1 MKEDILEIKNLSI
14 RKRNKKDSLVDS
26 VNISV
31 KKGEVVA
38 LVGESGAGKSITS
51 LSILKLLYQGLGLE
65 VNGEICLALN
75 NDLINLS
82 QSDKEQIN
90 QIRKEKIGMVFQEPQ
105 TALNPVLTCGK
116 QVSEAVLN
124 TDRLSIFK
132 KLLYSLSNRL
142 ENILFKLLNK
152 EIIIF
157 KKSSFNITKQKVLFW
172 FEKLNIEHPLLTYNK
187 YPHELSG
194 GQKQRVIIAMALIK
208 DPILLIA
215 DEPTT
220 ALDKF
225 TQDILMHDLKEL
237 QKENTLS
244 ILFVSHDLNLVKS
257 IADRIYIMKDG
268 RIIESG
274 SIEEIFQK
282 PKHLYTRDLIA
293 SCPPKDKKLSE
304 LPTRKHFMGFD
315 DEGYFG
321 DVNLS
326 LEKLINKMTISPADS
341 IKRSEKLTLN
351 QPIIK
356 VNSVYKKFK
365 SKKDAVKHKAL
376 ESISFQVHKGETLGI
391 IGESGSGK
399 STLGKVILGILPL
412 DKGEVIFKE
421 KNIRQLNKNEF
432 SSFRKAVQ
440 IVFQDPYSSLNPS
453 KTIRDI
459 LIEPLIVHKINS
471 KESREEH
478 IEKLLKQVGLVPD
491 TKIKYPHEL
500 SGGQRQRVCIAR
512 ALAVNPEIIVFDE
525 SVSALDVSVKA
536 DILNLLNELKKQLNL
551 TYLFISHD
559 LSVIRFISDRVMV
572 MKNSQLIEL
581 GFTEEIFNSPKE
593 EYTKKLLISDS

>member
-1 MKEDILEIKNLSI
+1 MK
-14 RKRNKKDSLVDS
+14 
-26 VNISV
+26 
-31 KKGEVVA
+31 
-38 LVGESGAGKSITS
+38 
-51 LSILKLLYQGLGLE
+51 
-65 VNGEICLALN
+65 
-75 NDLINLS
+75 
-82 QSDKEQIN
+82 
-90 QIRKEKIGMVFQEPQ
+90 
-105 TALNPVLTCGK
+105 
-116 QVSEAVLN
+116 
-124 TDRLSIFK
+124 
-132 KLLYSLSNRL
+132 
-142 ENILFKLLNK
+142 
-152 EIIIF
+152 
-157 KKSSFNITKQKVLFW
+157 
-172 FEKLNIEHPLLTYNK
+172 KLNIEQPLLTYNK

-194 GQKQRVIIAMALIK
+194 GQKQRVVIAMALIK

-225 TQDILMHDLKEL
+225 TQDILLHDLRKL
-237 QKENTLS
+237 QKENSLS

-257 IADRIYIMKDG
+257 IADKIYIMKDG
-268 RIIESG
+268 KIIESG
-274 SIEEIFQK
+274 SIEDIFQK

-315 DEGYFG
+315 EEGYFG

-326 LEKLINKMTISPADS
+326 LEKLIDKMTISPADS
-341 IKRSEKLTLN
+341 IEQSKKLTCN
-351 QPIIK
+351 HPIIK
-356 VNSVYKKFK
+356 VNNVYKKFK
-365 SKKDAVKHKAL
+365 AKKDAVKHKAL
-376 ESISFQVHKGETLGI
+376 ENISFQVHKGETLGI

-399 STLGKVILGILPL
+399 STLGKVILGILTL
-412 DKGEVIFKE
+412 DEGEVIFNE
-421 KNIRQLNKNEF
+421 KNIHQLNKKEF

-536 DILNLLNELKKQLNL
+536 DILNLLNELKKQLDL

-581 GFTEEIFNSPKE
+581 GFTEEIFNSPEE